1 MNFFLPDIPE
11 RSKKPRENGLTMVM
25 DRGLSINDT
34 KNFIDMCVPHTDI
47 VKLGF
52 GTSAVSPHVRAKI
65 DLYKEAGLMVYLGG
79 TLFEAFIIRDMFKE
93 YKDLLRKWDLSMCE
107 VSDGSIEISHKE
119 KCNYIKELSDEFK
132 VVSEVGSK
140 DQNKRIAPYRWI
152 ELMKKELEAGSW
164 KVIAEAREGGNVG
177 IFNRSGDIRSDLIDE
192 ILTKIPNENI
202 VWEAPKKHQQVW
214 FIKLLGPNVNLG
226 NISWDEVIPLETLR
240 IGLRGDTFF
249 DYINTQI

>member
-1 MNFFLPDIPE
+1 MNFFLSDIPE
-11 RSKKPRENGLTMVM
+11 RTKKPRDKGLTMVM

-34 KNFIDMCVPHTDI
+34 KNFIDMSLPYTDI

-79 TLFEAFIIRDMFKE
+79 TLFEAFIVRNMFKE
-93 YKDLLRKWDLSMCE
+93 YKELLRKWDLDMCE
-107 VSDGSIEISHKE
+107 VSDGSIEISHAE
-119 KCNYIKELSDEFK
+119 KCNYIKTLSKEFK

-140 DQNKRIAPYRWI
+140 DANKLIPPYKWI
-152 ELMKKELEAGSW
+152 KLMNKELEAGAW

-177 IFNRSGDIRSDLIDE
+177 IYNRGGDVRSDLIDE
-192 ILTKIPNENI
+192 ILTEIPNDQI
-202 VWEAPKKHQQVW
+202 VWEAPRKSQQVW
-214 FIKLLGPNVNLG
+214 FIKLLGANVNLG
-226 NISWDEVIPLETLR
+226 NIAWDEVIPLETLR

-249 DYINTQI
+249 HYLQK

>member
-1 MNFFLPDIPE
+1 MNFFLSDIPE
-11 RSKKPRENGLTMVM
+11 RTKKPRNKGLTMVM

-34 KNFIDMCVPHTDI
+34 KNFIDMSLPHTDI

-79 TLFEAFIIRDMFKE
+79 TLFEAFIVRNMFKE
-93 YKDLLRKWDLSMCE
+93 YKELLRKWDLDMCE
-107 VSDGSIEISHKE
+107 VSDGSIEISHEE
-119 KCNYIKELSDEFK
+119 KCNYIKTLSKEFK

-140 DQNKRIAPYRWI
+140 DANKLIPPYKWI
-152 ELMKKELEAGSW
+152 KLMNKELEAGAW

-177 IFNRSGDIRSDLIDE
+177 IYNRGGDVRSDLIDE
-192 ILTKIPNENI
+192 ILTEIPNDQI
-202 VWEAPKKHQQVW
+202 VWEAPRKSQQVW
-214 FIKLLGPNVNLG
+214 FIKLLGANVNLG
-226 NISWDEVIPLETLR
+226 NIAWDEVIPLETLR

-249 DYINTQI
+249 HYLQK

>member
-11 RSKKPRENGLTMVM
+11 RTKKPREEGLTMVM

-34 KNFIDMCVPHTDI
+34 KNFIDMSLPYTDI

-52 GTSAVSPHVRAKI
+52 GTSAVSPNVRAKI

-79 TLFEAFIIRDMFKE
+79 TLFEAFIVRNMFKE
-93 YKDLLRKWDLSMCE
+93 YTELLIKWDLDMCE
-107 VSDGSIEISHKE
+107 VSDGSIHISHEE
-119 KCNYIKELSDEFK
+119 KCNYIKELSKEFK

-140 DQNKRIAPYRWI
+140 DSNKLIPPYKWI
-152 ELMKKELEAGSW
+152 QLMKKELEAGAW

-177 IFNRSGDIRSDLIDE
+177 IYNRGGDVRTDLIDE
-192 ILTKIPNENI
+192 ILTEIPNNQI
-202 VWEAPKKHQQVW
+202 VWEAPRKSQQVW
-214 FIKLLGPNVNLG
+214 FIELLGANVNLG
-226 NISWDEVIPLETLR
+226 NIAWDEVIPLETLR

-249 DYINTQI
+249 HYIKK

>member
-1 MNFFLPDIPE
+1 MNFFLSDIPE
-11 RSKKPRENGLTMVM
+11 RTKKPREKGLTMVM

-34 KNFIDMCVPHTDI
+34 KNFIDMCLPHTDI

-79 TLFEAFIIRDMFKE
+79 TLFEAFIARNMFKE
-93 YKDLLRKWDLSMCE
+93 YKELLKKWDLDMCE
-107 VSDGSIEISHKE
+107 VSDGSIEISHEE
-119 KCNYIKELSDEFK
+119 KCNYIKELSKELK

-140 DQNKRIAPYRWI
+140 DVNKLIPPYKWI
-152 ELMKKELEAGSW
+152 KLMEKELEAGAW
-164 KVIAEAREGGNVG
+164 KVIAEAREGGNIG
-177 IFNRSGDIRSDLIDE
+177 IYNRGGDVRSDLIDE
-192 ILTKIPNENI
+192 ILTKIPNEKI
-202 VWEAPKKHQQVW
+202 LWEAPRKSQQVW

-226 NISWDEVIPLETLR
+226 NIAWDEVIPLETLR

-249 DYINTQI
+249 DYLNRK

>member
-11 RSKKPRENGLTMVM
+11 RTKKPREKGLTMVM

-34 KNFIDMCVPHTDI
+34 KNFIDMSLPYTDI

-52 GTSAVSPHVRAKI
+52 GTSAVSPNVRAKI

-79 TLFEAFIIRDMFKE
+79 TLFEAFIVRNMFKE
-93 YKDLLRKWDLSMCE
+93 YTELLIKWDLDMCE
-107 VSDGSIEISHKE
+107 VSDGSIHISHEE
-119 KCNYIKELSDEFK
+119 KCNYIKELSKEFK

-140 DQNKRIAPYRWI
+140 DSNKLIPPYKWI
-152 ELMKKELEAGSW
+152 QLMKKELEAGAW

-177 IFNRSGDIRSDLIDE
+177 IYNRGGDVRTDLIDE
-192 ILTKIPNENI
+192 ILTEIPNNQI
-202 VWEAPKKHQQVW
+202 VWEAPRKSQQVW
-214 FIKLLGPNVNLG
+214 FIELLGANVNLG
-226 NISWDEVIPLETLR
+226 NIAWDEVIPLETLR

-249 DYINTQI
+249 HYIKK

>member
-11 RSKKPRENGLTMVM
+11 RTKKPRENGLTMVM

-34 KNFIDMCVPHTDI
+34 KNFIDMCLPHIDI

-79 TLFEAFIIRDMFKE
+79 TLFEAFIARNMFKE
-93 YKDLLRKWDLSMCE
+93 YKELLKKWDLDMCE
-107 VSDGSIEISHKE
+107 ISDGSIEISHEE
-119 KCNYIKELSDEFK
+119 KCNYIKELSKELK

-140 DQNKRIAPYRWI
+140 DVNKLIPPYKWI
-152 ELMKKELEAGSW
+152 NLMEKELEAGTW

-177 IFNRSGDIRSDLIDE
+177 IYNRGGDVRSDLIDE
-192 ILTKIPNENI
+192 ILTEIPNDQI
-202 VWEAPKKHQQVW
+202 VWEAPRKSQQVW
-214 FIKLLGPNVNLG
+214 FIKLLGANVNLG
-226 NISWDEVIPLETLR
+226 NIAWDEVIPLETLR

-249 DYINTQI
+249 HYLQK

>member
-11 RSKKPRENGLTMVM
+11 RTKKPRENGLTMVM

-34 KNFIDMCVPHTDI
+34 KNFIDMSLPHTDI

-79 TLFEAFIIRDMFKE
+79 TLFEAFIARNMFKE
-93 YKDLLRKWDLSMCE
+93 YKELLKKWDLDMCE
-107 VSDGSIEISHKE
+107 VSDGSIEISHEK
-119 KCNYIKELSDEFK
+119 KCNYIKELSKELK

-140 DQNKRIAPYRWI
+140 DVNKLIPPYKWI
-152 ELMKKELEAGSW
+152 KLMEKELEAGTW

-177 IFNRSGDIRSDLIDE
+177 IYNRGGDVRSDLIDE
-192 ILTKIPNENI
+192 ILTKIPNEKI
-202 VWEAPKKHQQVW
+202 VWEAPRKSQQVW

-226 NISWDEVIPLETLR
+226 NIAWDEVIPLETLR

-249 DYINTQI
+249 DYLNKK

>member
-1 MNFFLPDIPE
+1 MNFFLKDIPD
-11 RSKKPRENGLTMVM
+11 RTKKPRGNGLTMVM

-34 KNFIDMCVPHTDI
+34 KSFIDMCAPHTDI

-79 TLFEAFIIRDMFKE
+79 TLFEAFIARNMFKE
-93 YKDLLRKWDLSMCE
+93 YKELLKKWDLDMCE
-107 VSDGSIEISHKE
+107 VSDGSIEISHEE
-119 KCNYIKELSDEFK
+119 KCKYIEVLSKEFK

-140 DQNKRIAPYRWI
+140 DVNKLIPPYKWI
-152 ELMKKELEAGSW
+152 KLMEKELEAGTW

-177 IFNRSGDIRSDLIDE
+177 IYNRGGDVRSDLIDE
-192 ILTKIPNENI
+192 ILTKIPNEKI
-202 VWEAPKKHQQVW
+202 VWEAPRKSQQVW

-226 NISWDEVIPLETLR
+226 NIAWDEVIPLETLR

-249 DYINTQI
+249 DYLNKK

>member
-1 MNFFLPDIPE
+1 MNFFLSDIPE
-11 RSKKPRENGLTMVM
+11 RTKKPRDKGLTMVM

-34 KNFIDMCVPHTDI
+34 KNFIDMCLPHTDI

-79 TLFEAFIIRDMFKE
+79 TLFEAFIARNMFKE
-93 YKDLLRKWDLSMCE
+93 YKELLTKWDLDMCE
-107 VSDGSIEISHKE
+107 VSDGSIEISHE
-119 KCNYIKELSDEFK
+119 KKCSYIKELSKEFK

-140 DQNKRIAPYRWI
+140 DVNKLIPPYKWI
-152 ELMKKELEAGSW
+152 KLMEKELEAGTW

-177 IFNRSGDIRSDLIDE
+177 IYNRGGDVRSDLIDE
-192 ILTKIPNENI
+192 ILTKIPNEKI
-202 VWEAPKKHQQVW
+202 VWEAPRKSQQVW

-226 NISWDEVIPLETLR
+226 NIAWDEVIPLETLR

-249 DYINTQI
+249 DYLNRK

>member
-1 MNFFLPDIPE
+1 MNFFLSDIPE
-11 RSKKPRENGLTMVM
+11 RTKKPRNKGLTMVM

-34 KNFIDMCVPHTDI
+34 KNFIDMSLPHTDI

-79 TLFEAFIIRDMFKE
+79 TLFEAFIVRNMFKE
-93 YKDLLRKWDLSMCE
+93 YKELLRKWDLDMCE
-107 VSDGSIEISHKE
+107 VSDGSIEISHEE
-119 KCNYIKELSDEFK
+119 KCNYIKTLSKEFK

-140 DQNKRIAPYRWI
+140 DANKLIPPYKWI
-152 ELMKKELEAGSW
+152 KLMNKELEAGAW

-177 IFNRSGDIRSDLIDE
+177 IYNRGGDVRSDLIDE
-192 ILTKIPNENI
+192 ILTEIPNDQI
-202 VWEAPKKHQQVW
+202 VWEAPRKSQQVW

-226 NISWDEVIPLETLR
+226 NIAWDEVIPLETLR

-249 DYINTQI
+249 DYLNRK

>member
-1 MNFFLPDIPE
+1 MNFFLSDIPE
-11 RSKKPRENGLTMVM
+11 RTKKPRDKGLTMVM

-34 KNFIDMCVPHTDI
+34 KNFIDMSLPHTDI

-79 TLFEAFIIRDMFKE
+79 TIFEAFIVRNMFKE
-93 YKDLLRKWDLSMCE
+93 YKELLKKWDLDMCE
-107 VSDGSIEISHKE
+107 VSDGSIEISHTE
-119 KCNYIKELSDEFK
+119 KCNYIKTLSKEFK

-140 DQNKRIAPYRWI
+140 DANKLIPPYKWI
-152 ELMKKELEAGSW
+152 KLMNKELDAGAW

-177 IFNRSGDIRSDLIDE
+177 IYNRGGDVRSDLIDE
-192 ILTKIPNENI
+192 ILTEIPNNQI
-202 VWEAPKKHQQVW
+202 VWEAPRKSQQVW
-214 FIKLLGPNVNLG
+214 FIKLLGANVNLG
-226 NISWDEVIPLETLR
+226 NIAWDEVIPLETLR

-249 DYINTQI
+249 HYLQK